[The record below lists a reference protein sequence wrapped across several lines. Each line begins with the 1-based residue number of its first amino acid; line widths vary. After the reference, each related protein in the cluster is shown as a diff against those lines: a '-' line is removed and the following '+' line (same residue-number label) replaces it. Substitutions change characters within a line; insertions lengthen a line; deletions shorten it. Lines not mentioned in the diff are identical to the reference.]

1 MHETRSFLIKGKITI
16 ELAWTGV
23 LQLEVLIRKLGAV
36 DRLAAGA
43 IVVGEVPALEK
54 YWKQTCEPV
63 IWNTITE
70 YLCRPFYWEW
80 FVQRELRLL
89 NKYARN

>member
-54 YWKQTCEPV
+54 YLKSIINT
-63 IWNTITE
+63 NTIN
-70 YLCRPFYWEW
+70 LA
-80 FVQRELRLL
+80 FVSTKQWYVQPDLQLTS
-89 NKYARN
+89 KD

>member
-54 YWKQTCEPV
+54 YLKSIISTKTINLAFVSTKQ
-63 IWNTITE
+63 W
-70 YLCRPFYWEW
+70 Y
-80 FVQRELRLL
+80 VQRDL
-89 NKYARN
+89 AAD

>member
-1 MHETRSFLIKGKITI
+1 MHETRSFLIKGKRTI
-16 ELAWTGV
+16 ELAWTSV

-54 YWKQTCEPV
+54 YLK
-63 IWNTITE
+63 
-70 YLCRPFYWEW
+70 
-80 FVQRELRLL
+80 
-89 NKYARN
+89 